1 MNYTHLEDDIFE
13 LFTSIGI
20 ANPSDLKMGDIAA
33 RLGVEISY
41 RRDWFSYKDDVVIVR
56 GSPQEEWQS
65 FGHEIC
71 HHLRHCGNQ
80 LLLPRMFVDLQE
92 WQADHFAY
100 HFCVPTF
107 MLEKMELVQH
117 RKENIWNICNT
128 FNVDYEFA
136 KKRLEMYRNK
146 QKQDQYRQR
155 MSFKIVAENRSVYS
169 IE

>member
-20 ANPSDLKMGDIAA
+20 TNPSDLKMRDIAA

-41 RRDWFSYKDDVVIVR
+41 RRDWFSYKNDVVIVR

-80 LLLPRMFVDLQE
+80 LVLNPLFVDLQE
-92 WQADHFAY
+92 MQAEYFSL

-107 MLEKMELVQH
+107 MLEQIELSKYK
-117 RKENIWNICNT
+117 KENIYLISQA
-128 FNVDYEFA
+128 FNVDYQFA
-136 KKRLEMYRNK
+136 EKRLDIYLNKKCYFGGMINGEFSKTWKNMAIYR
-146 QKQDQYRQR
+146 
-155 MSFKIVAENRSVYS
+155 
-169 IE
+169 